1 MFCMRILSFPAH
13 SAKMERVDNRDQNSS
28 SASFCYF
35 FLFFFFFFEEINWK
49 FDVMRNK
56 WFKSFFSVLFFSV
69 NALDITVKS
78 VLSVPKRN

>member
-56 WFKSFFSVLFFSV
+56 WFISFFSVLFFSV

>member
-1 MFCMRILSFPAH
+1 
-13 SAKMERVDNRDQNSS
+13 MERVDSRDQNSS

-56 WFKSFFSVLFFSV
+56 WFMSLFAVLFFSV
-69 NALDITVKS
+69 NALGITVKS

>member
-1 MFCMRILSFPAH
+1 MRILSFPAH

-56 WFKSFFSVLFFSV
+56 WFISFFSVLFFSV